1 MSTATIANQRR
12 AGRMRLTGICLLTA
26 AVWLIGLPRLAEFP
40 PVARWLKR
48 LDEHKVDPSAMY
60 YTEVEALKPTL
71 ERLNAPR
78 HAKTERALSVGS
90 DD

>member
-1 MSTATIANQRR
+1 MSTLPVACDRRTGLIRLASIA
-12 AGRMRLTGICLLTA
+12 LVTA
-26 AVWLIGLPRLAEFP
+26 AIWLIVLPRLAEFP

-48 LDEHKVDPSAMY
+48 LDDHKVDPSAMY

-78 HAKTERALSVGS
+78 RAP
-90 DD
+90 